1 MRFVTPPC
9 AYALVFGIVSLS
21 IGACA
26 QTLPDSSTTPNVAP
40 IGDLDADGVADAHDR
55 CARDAEDMDG
65 YLDDDGCPDPED
77 GCDERSRTAMAS
89 GLDTITASIAFE
101 PGTTNVLPESYPVL
115 SQLGTSLRLA
125 TYVEHIVVVG
135 LADAEE
141 PDPETLSRTRA
152 TRVRDFLVAHGVDA
166 ARLEVFGAGLSDPL
180 PTVAPFPSEHPRQT
194 VWFVVERA
202 DGETRHVR
210 RGGVFVATEVVP
222 GARSGR
228 RTSPP
233 GCP

>member
-21 IGACA
+21 ISACA
-26 QTLPDSSTTPNVAP
+26 RSVPGAATTPSVAST
-40 IGDLDADGVADAHDR
+40 GDLDADGVADAHDR
-55 CARDAEDMDG
+55 CARDPEDMDG

-77 GCDERSRTAMAS
+77 GCDERSPTTIAS
-89 GLDTITASIAFE
+89 GLDTITMSIAFE
-101 PGTTNVLPESYPVL
+101 PGTTNVLPESYRVL
-115 SQLGTSLRLA
+115 SELGTSLRLA
-125 TYVEHIVVVG
+125 TYVERIVIVG
-135 LADAEE
+135 LADASE
-141 PDPETLSRTRA
+141 PEPETLSRTRA

-166 ARLEVFGAGLSDPL
+166 ARLEVLGAGLSDPL
-180 PTVAPFPSEHPRQT
+180 PTVAPFPAEHPRQS

-210 RGGVFVATEVVP
+210 RGGVFVATDVAT
-222 GARSGR
+222 GARAGR